1 MSIDTTFSILVH
13 FIERFLNECPSL
25 SSENKMYELQ
35 VEFYKIVGMVSNNHH
50 IKHNKNGHFLVSPA
64 PKQVTNFADFNMHF

>member
-1 MSIDTTFSILVH
+1 MDVVARLVKV
-13 FIERFLNECPSL
+13 
-25 SSENKMYELQ
+25 KMYDWQ

-64 PKQVTNFADFNMHF
+64 PKQVTNWQNVGNSLQKSENIL

>member
-1 MSIDTTFSILVH
+1 
-13 FIERFLNECPSL
+13 
-25 SSENKMYELQ
+25 MYDWQ

-64 PKQVTNFADFNMHF
+64 PKQVTSWQNVVDANRLFWKYSAEIRKYFINSKIRWLFCLVW

>member
-1 MSIDTTFSILVH
+1 MLVH
-13 FIERFLNECPSL
+13 FIERFPRECASL
-25 SSENKMYELQ
+25 SGEKKKKMYDWQ

-64 PKQVTNFADFNMHF
+64 PKQVRN

>member
-1 MSIDTTFSILVH
+1 
-13 FIERFLNECPSL
+13 
-25 SSENKMYELQ
+25 MYDWQ

-64 PKQVTNFADFNMHF
+64 PKQVTNWQNVVDANRQDSKIRWLFCLVW